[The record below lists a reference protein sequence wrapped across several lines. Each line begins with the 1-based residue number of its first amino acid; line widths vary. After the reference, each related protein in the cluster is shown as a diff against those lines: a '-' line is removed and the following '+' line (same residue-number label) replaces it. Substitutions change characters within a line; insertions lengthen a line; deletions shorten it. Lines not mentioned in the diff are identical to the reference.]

1 MHLRIALSRSL
12 ATISLFTVALAGAAA
27 QGCGPDKPADAATG
41 TSGAHTAPT
50 ATTAPSAHTAMTTTA
65 PAGDPAAKAR
75 MDMLKA
81 TPLAAP
87 VAGAGKDD
95 MNERALVDT
104 AAWFAAGLA
113 PDGPY
118 YKATLAE
125 KGMAHVDITLKA
137 GKCYVLVGFAKLGTI
152 VDYDLAILKPTGE
165 KVAEDDDDD
174 ASPTIG
180 KPPMCPTEDT
190 TYLVELKSDKG
201 AGDAVV
207 QLFSKAK

>member
-1 MHLRIALSRSL
+1 MTA
-12 ATISLFTVALAGAAA
+12 
-27 QGCGPDKPADAATG
+27 
-41 TSGAHTAPT
+41 TAPT
-50 ATTAPSAHTAMTTTA
+50 
-65 PAGDPAAKAR
+65 GDPAAKAR
-75 MDMLKA
+75 MDAVKA
-81 TPLAAP
+81 SPLASP
-87 VAGAGKDD
+87 VTGAGKDD
-95 MNERALVDT
+95 MNARALVDT
-104 AAWFAAGLA
+104 AAWFAAGLSA
-113 PDGPY
+113 DGPY

-125 KGMAHVDITLKA
+125 KGIAHVEMTLKA

-152 VDYDLAILKPTGE
+152 VDYDLAILKASGE

-190 TYLVELKSDKG
+190 TYTVELKSDKG